1 MPASMSGNDSSR
13 GSVTVI
19 IPTLNGAFWL
29 EDVFTMLAAQT
40 LCPAEVL
47 VVDSGS
53 TDGTIAIARRYGAR
67 IVEIPREDFD
77 HGATRSMAA
86 RMATTEILVFMT
98 QDAVPADENALARLV
113 APLGKNRVA
122 ASYGRQLPRRD
133 ATVFGRH
140 LRLFNYPAESHVF
153 CFESRQRHG
162 FKTIFI
168 SNSFAAYQRDVLL
181 AQGCFDEHL
190 LFGEDT
196 LAVAK
201 MLGNGYCVAYVSEA
215 MVYHSHDYSIVQD
228 CKRYFDIGAFHACQ
242 QEHLAAYGGP
252 GGTGRAYVLSLLTM
266 LIQDRK
272 LHLLFEAIL
281 RVAGKFISYQ
291 LGKRYAWLPTS
302 LARRLSMNSDWWTRE
317 A

>member
-1 MPASMSGNDSSR
+1 MTGNDSNR
-13 GSVTVI
+13 GRVTVI
-19 IPTLNGAFWL
+19 VPTLNGAPGIEHLFS
-29 EDVFTMLAAQT
+29 MLAAQT
-40 LCPAEVL
+40 LRPAEVF

-53 TDGTIAIARRYGAR
+53 TDSTIAIASRYGAR
-67 IVEIPREDFD
+67 IVEIRREDFD

-86 RMATTEILVFMT
+86 RMATTGILVFMT
-98 QDAVPADENALARLV
+98 QDAVPVDDYALARLV

-133 ATVFGRH
+133 ATVFSRH
-140 LRLFNYPAESHVF
+140 LRLFNYPSVSHVF
-153 CFESRQRHG
+153 SFESRRKHG

-190 LFGEDT
+190 VFGEDT

-215 MVYHSHDYSIVQD
+215 MVYHSHNYSIVQD
-228 CKRYFDIGAFHACQ
+228 CKRYFDIGAFHASQ

-252 GGTGRAYVLSLLTM
+252 GGTGRAYVLSQLRM
-266 LIQDRK
+266 LYQDRK
-272 LHLLFEAIL
+272 SHLLFEAIL
-281 RVAGKFISYQ
+281 RIAGKFISYQ
-291 LGKRYAWLPTS
+291 LGKGYAWLPKS